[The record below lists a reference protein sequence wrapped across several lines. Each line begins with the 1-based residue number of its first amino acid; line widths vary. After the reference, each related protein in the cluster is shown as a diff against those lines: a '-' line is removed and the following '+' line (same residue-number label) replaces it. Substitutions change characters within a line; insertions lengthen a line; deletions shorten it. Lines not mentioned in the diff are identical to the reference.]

1 MENGSLVCSFQFVGI
16 LPLRRLRVLLINSG
30 NVGKHLFVCYSY
42 WPKNSCTQK
51 EESLRV
57 QLKNLS
63 DELESQRNLHRTTL
77 KRANEAES
85 QLKENQER
93 VTGLEGELL
102 TSDVERDQM
111 KEDKRKVRT
120 SPLDLWCSGPPVG
133 FLLR

>member
-1 MENGSLVCSFQFVGI
+1 MV
-16 LPLRRLRVLLINSG
+16 R
-30 NVGKHLFVCYSY
+30 YSY
-42 WPKNSCTQK
+42 WLKNSCTQK

-85 QLKENQER
+85 QLKENQDR

-120 SPLDLWCSGPPVG
+120 RPLDLWCSSPPVG
-133 FLLR
+133 FLLY

>member
-1 MENGSLVCSFQFVGI
+1 MV
-16 LPLRRLRVLLINSG
+16 R
-30 NVGKHLFVCYSY
+30 YSY

-120 SPLDLWCSGPPVG
+120 RPLDLWCSGPPVR

>member
-1 MENGSLVCSFQFVGI
+1 M
-16 LPLRRLRVLLINSG
+16 LLINSG
-30 NVGKHLFVCYSY
+30 NVRKHLLVRYSH
-42 WPKNSCTQK
+42 WPKNYCTQK

-111 KEDKRKVRT
+111 KEDKRKVTTR
-120 SPLDLWCSGPPVG
+120 PLDLWCSGPPVR